1 MIGYAMVGCTAVSG
15 VPPQEKKGADTT
27 KFVEVPL
34 DVTFRYFFR
43 AKKYAELQPYGQAL
57 RMLQSRDEAEREL
70 WVDYFRN
77 GDATLGATIVR
88 VFGMREA
95 FPSLNIISEEREHK
109 DDTMFI
115 PQLERDK
122 IRDEVNIVGGEIHAD
137 RITIWIDPLGRGEL
151 ILEIIL

>member
-1 MIGYAMVGCTAVSG
+1 MRALHDIGERS
-15 VPPQEKKGADTT
+15 KGQTREGAND
-27 KFVEVPL
+27 P
-34 DVTFRYFFR
+34 VT
-43 AKKYAELQPYGQAL
+43 E
-57 RMLQSRDEAEREL
+57 
-70 WVDYFRN
+70 
-77 GDATLGATIVR
+77 GDMASHR
-88 VFGMREA
+88 VMYFGMREA

-151 ILEIIL
+151 VLELIL